1 MEREQGLS
9 NQGFVWRRFGVGS
22 EPLTGESAISVP
34 DAGSSIWDAM
44 AGLVRV
50 KNGQHPRQEA
60 EVPGFEDM
68 ILRE

>member
-1 MEREQGLS
+1 M
-9 NQGFVWRRFGVGS
+9 

-50 KNGQHPRQEA
+50 KNGQHPRHEA
-60 EVPGFEDM
+60 EALGLELMMVIE
-68 ILRE
+68 RRRSS